1 MVDILPFVIVIIFLA
16 LVVLAGGFLLSRGQS
31 STKNK
36 KKSKKFKTKD
46 HTQVLKEANRR
57 LAQNP
62 KDPDALQALGEV
74 YYSQQAWDK
83 AYKIYETLLEV
94 AAGNHELDEFDI
106 NRRYGLSA
114 LRLNRLEEAYK
125 GLAVAYSV
133 KQDDFETNFNLGY
146 LEFQRRQYEKA
157 TMYLRTASR
166 DNPEHAM
173 ALRYLGHSLFKTK
186 NYKEALG
193 ILRRALDLQPDDKES
208 LFAMGECFHE
218 LGQMEQAIRVFTHL
232 RTDPVLGPS
241 AALFAGT
248 IHLNQRQFQKA
259 IMDFEIGLRHQDIKV
274 EILVEIKYRLAAG
287 YLKEQDIGKA
297 VGILNEIQQIFPN
310 YKDVPA
316 QLSRYREL
324 NSNQNLQV
332 FLLAPASDF
341 ITLCRKITLS
351 FFPKA
356 KVKITD
362 ISVQKN
368 DWADILAEVETS
380 RWSDVVLFRMI
391 RSTGTIGE
399 LVMRDFHARIKD
411 LKAGKGY
418 CITAGVFSDEAKKF
432 VEARLIDLME
442 KDKLMG
448 LLHTI
453 DVRQKGLLLDD

>member
-1 MVDILPFVIVIIFLA
+1 MGDLMIVAIVVIFLS
-16 LVVLAGGFLLSRGQS
+16 LVVLMGGIVLSKG
-31 STKNK
+31 KGGAK
-36 KKSKKFKTKD
+36 KAKKFKAKD
-46 HTQVLKEANRR
+46 HAQVLKDANRR

-62 KDPDALQALGEV
+62 KDIEALEALGEV
-74 YYSQQAWDK
+74 YFTEQAWEK
-83 AYKIYETLLEV
+83 AFKTYETLMEV
-94 AAGNHELDEFDI
+94 AAGNPDIDEFAI

-114 LRLNRLEEAYK
+114 LKLSRFDEAYK
-125 GLAVAYSV
+125 GLVVAHAV
-133 KQDDFETNFNLGY
+133 KQDDFETCYNLGY

-157 TMYLRTASR
+157 IIYLRQANRLNT
-166 DNPEHAM
+166 EHAFT
-173 ALRYLGHSLFKTK
+173 LRYLGHALFKTK

-193 ILRRALDLQPDDKES
+193 VLKRAVDLQPEDKES
-208 LFAMGECFHE
+208 LFAMGESQFE
-218 LGQMEQAIRVFTHL
+218 LGQPDQAIRIFSHL
-232 RTDPVLGPS
+232 RTDPALGPS

-259 IMDFEIGLRHQDIKV
+259 VMDFEIGLRHPDIKV
-274 EILVEIKYRLAAG
+274 EVLVEIKYRLAAA
-287 YLKEQDIGKA
+287 YLKEQELAKA
-297 VGILNEIQQIFPN
+297 VNLLTEINQIYPN

-316 QLSRYREL
+316 QLSRYKEL
-324 NSNQNLQV
+324 NSNRNLQTY
-332 FLLAPASDF
+332 LMSATSDF

-368 DWADILAEVETS
+368 DWADILAEVETT

-391 RSTGTIGE
+391 RSTGTTGE
-399 LVMRDFHARIKD
+399 LTLRDFHARIKD

-418 CITAGVFSDEAKKF
+418 CVTAGVFSDESKKF

-448 LLHTI
+448 LLNNI
-453 DVRQKGLLLDD
+453 DTRQKGLLIDE

>member
-1 MVDILPFVIVIIFLA
+1 MPMIDLMIVAVVVIFLS
-16 LVVLAGGFLLSRGQS
+16 LVVLVGGMLLSKG
-31 STKNK
+31 KNGGK
-36 KKSKKFKTKD
+36 KAKKFKAKD
-46 HTQVLKEANRR
+46 HAQILKEANRR

-62 KDPDALQALGEV
+62 KDVDALQALGEV
-74 YYSQQAWDK
+74 YYTEQSWEK
-83 AYKIYETLLEV
+83 AFKIYETLMEV
-94 AAGNHELDEFDI
+94 AAGNPDIDEFAI

-114 LRLNRLEEAYK
+114 LKLNRLDEAYK
-125 GLAVAYSV
+125 GLVVAHAV
-133 KQDDFETNFNLGY
+133 KQDDFETCYNLGF
-146 LEFQRRQYEKA
+146 LEFQRRMYEKA
-157 TMYLRTASR
+157 ILYLRQAVR
-166 DNPEHAM
+166 ANPEHSFT
-173 ALRYLGHSLFKTK
+173 LRYLGHSLFKTK

-193 ILRRALDLQPDDKES
+193 VLKRAVDLQPEDKES
-208 LFAMGECFHE
+208 IFAMGECQYE
-218 LGQMEQAIRVFTHL
+218 LGQLDQAIRIFSHL
-232 RTDPVLGPS
+232 RADPALGPS

-259 IMDFEIGLRHQDIKV
+259 VMDFEIGLRHPDIKV
-274 EILVEIKYRLAAG
+274 EVLVEIKYRLAAS
-287 YLKEQDIGKA
+287 YLKEQEIAKA
-297 VGILNEIQQIFPN
+297 VNLLNEIQQIYPN

-316 QLSRYREL
+316 QLARYKEL
-324 NSNQNLQV
+324 NSNRNLQTY
-332 FLLAPASDF
+332 LLSATSDF
-341 ITLCRKITLS
+341 ITLCRKITLT

-362 ISVQKN
+362 ISVNKN

-399 LVMRDFHARIKD
+399 LILRDFHARIKD

-448 LLHTI
+448 LLNNI
-453 DVRQKGLLLDD
+453 DARQKAVLIDD

>member
-1 MVDILPFVIVIIFLA
+1 MDLLPIVVVIIFLS
-16 LVVLAGGFLLSRGQS
+16 LVVLMGSALFSKGKPKAKRG
-31 STKNK
+31 K
-36 KKSKKFKTKD
+36 KLKAKD
-46 HTQVLKEANRR
+46 HAQVLKEANRR

-62 KDPDALQALGEV
+62 KDPEALLALGEV
-74 YYSQQAWDK
+74 YYVEQTWEK
-83 AYKIYETLLEV
+83 AFKTYEALMEV
-94 AAGNHELDEFDI
+94 AAGNPEIDEFAV

-125 GLAVAYSV
+125 GLVVAHAV

-157 TMYLRTASR
+157 ILYLKSAIRQNA
-166 DNPEHAM
+166 EHAM
-173 ALRYLGHSLFKTK
+173 SQRYLGHAFFKTK
-186 NYKEALG
+186 NYKEALAA
-193 ILRRALDLQPDDKES
+193 LRKAVDLQPDDKES

-218 LGQMEQAIRVFTHL
+218 LSQDDQAIRVFAHL
-232 RTDPVLGPS
+232 RTDPALGPS

-248 IHLNQRQFQKA
+248 IHLNQRLFQKA
-259 IMDFEIGLRHQDIKV
+259 VMDFEIGLRHPDIKV
-274 EILVEIKYRLAAG
+274 EVLVEIKYRLAAA
-287 YLKEQDIGKA
+287 YLKEQEIAKA
-297 VGILNEIQQIFPN
+297 VALLNEIQQIYPN
-310 YKDVPA
+310 YKDVA
-316 QLSRYREL
+316 TQLSRYKEL
-324 NSNQNLQV
+324 NSNRNLQV
-332 FLLAPASDF
+332 FLLSATSDF

-380 RWSDVVLFRMI
+380 RWSDIVLFRMI

-399 LVMRDFHARIKD
+399 LVLRDFHARIKD

-418 CITAGVFSDEAKKF
+418 CVTAGVFSDEAKKF

-442 KDKLMG
+442 KDRLMT
-448 LLHTI
+448 LLNNI
-453 DVRQKGLLLDD
+453 DSSQKALLIED

>member
-1 MVDILPFVIVIIFLA
+1 MVDLLPFVIVIIFLA
-16 LVVLAGGFLLSRGQS
+16 LVVLVGGFLLSRGQPS
-31 STKNK
+31 AKGKKKNK
-36 KKSKKFKTKD
+36 KFKAKD

-62 KDPDALQALGEV
+62 KDPDALQAIGEIH
-74 YYSQQAWDK
+74 YSQQAWDK
-83 AYKIYETLLEV
+83 AYKIYEILLEV
-94 AAGNHELDEFDI
+94 AAGNPELDEFDI

-114 LRLNRLEEAYK
+114 LRLNRLDEAYK
-125 GLAVAYSV
+125 GLAVAHSV

-146 LEFQRRQYEKA
+146 LEFQKRQYEKA
-157 TMYLRTASR
+157 ILYLRAATRS
-166 DNPEHAM
+166 NPEHAM
-173 ALRYLGHSLFKTK
+173 SLRYLGHSLFKTK

-193 ILRRALDLQPDDKES
+193 HLKRALDLQPDDKES

-218 LGQMEQAIRVFTHL
+218 LGQMDQATRVFTHL

-274 EILVEIKYRLAAG
+274 EVLVEIKYRLAAG

-453 DVRQKGLLLDD
+453 DVRQKGLMLDE

>member
-1 MVDILPFVIVIIFLA
+1 MVDLLPFVIVIIFLA
-16 LVVLAGGFLLSRGQS
+16 LVVLLGGFLLSRGQPS
-31 STKNK
+31 VRNK
-36 KKSKKFKTKD
+36 KKSKKFKAKD

-57 LAQNP
+57 LAQNS

-94 AAGNHELDEFDI
+94 AAGNPELDEFDI
-106 NRRYGLSA
+106 NRRYGLCA

-125 GLAVAYSV
+125 GLAVAHSV

-146 LEFQRRQYEKA
+146 LEFQKRQYEKA
-157 TMYLRTASR
+157 AIYLRAATR

-173 ALRYLGHSLFKTK
+173 ALRYLGHSMFKTK

-193 ILRRALDLQPDDKES
+193 LLRRALDLQPDDKES
-208 LFAMGECFHE
+208 LFAMGECYHE
-218 LGQMEQAIRVFTHL
+218 MGQMEQATRVFTHL

-259 IMDFEIGLRHQDIKV
+259 IMDFEIGLRHQDIKIEV
-274 EILVEIKYRLAAG
+274 LVEIKYRLAAG

-310 YKDVPA
+310 YKDVPT

-332 FLLAPASDF
+332 FLMAPASDF

-391 RSTGTIGE
+391 RSTSTIGE

-442 KDKLMG
+442 KEKLMG

-453 DVRQKGLLLDD
+453 DVRQKGLLLDE